1 MRHAPRR
8 GQCVTWQTWRR
19 ADARSDFPVNHP
31 AASPSRSALVLAFA
45 AIYVIWGST
54 YLGIRIAVETLPPFL
69 MAGARFIIAG
79 AVLFAWVRW
88 KLRARPT
95 ARQWRDN
102 AIAGGLMLLGGNGL
116 VAWAEQEIPSG
127 ITTLIISIGPLFMVL
142 LDWLVLAVGGDA
154 QRGARPTAATFLGLA
169 LGFVGLGL
177 LVGPDIAGASATPL
191 DGWRV
196 AGLVVA
202 SVAWSAGSI
211 YMRYARSPAEP
222 LTGSALQMLTGGV
235 WLLLAAWGH
244 GDFVGFD
251 VAAVGAR
258 SFIAWVYL
266 IGVGSLVGFT
276 TYVWLM
282 KVSTPARVSTYAYV
296 NPIVAVFL
304 GWLVLSESVG
314 PRMIVASAVIIGGVA
329 IITLQ
334 RGRGKIATALSP
346 GQPPAEPAKDAA

>member
-1 MRHAPRR
+1 MKHA
-8 GQCVTWQTWRR
+8 
-19 ADARSDFPVNHP
+19 S
-31 AASPSRSALVLAFA
+31 AAPSRSAVALGFA

-69 MAGARFIIAG
+69 MAGVRFLIAG
-79 AVLFAWVRW
+79 ALLFAWVRW
-88 KLRARPT
+88 KHRARPT

-127 ITTLIISIGPLFMVL
+127 IATLIISIGPVFMVL
-142 LDWLVLAVGGDA
+142 FDWLVLAVGRDA
-154 QRGARPTAATFLGLA
+154 ERGARPTGATFLGLA
-169 LGFVGLGL
+169 LGFIGLAL

-191 DGWRV
+191 DAWRV

-202 SVAWSAGSI
+202 CVAWSLGSI
-211 YMRYARSPAEP
+211 FMRYARSPAEP
-222 LTGSALQMLTGGV
+222 LTGSALQMLTGGG
-235 WLLLAAWGH
+235 WLMLAAAWH
-244 GDFVGFD
+244 GDFNGFEF
-251 VAAVGAR
+251 AAVSGR
-258 SFIAWVYL
+258 SFAAWLYL

-296 NPIVAVFL
+296 NPIVAVLL
-304 GWLVLSESVG
+304 GWLILNETVG
-314 PRMIVASAVIIGGVA
+314 PRMIVASAVIVAGVA

-334 RGRGKIATALSP
+334 RGRPKVATALSQV
-346 GQPPAEPAKDAA
+346 QPPMEPAKR